1 MSDFAANLGIS
12 YEIGAARGDYSI
24 LGAMDVNREE
34 FFAAFGQTINDLIIK
49 HREDL
54 ERRRKENPRMAAMRN
69 FIHPSSASAP
79 KTRWADGTPE
89 YSLHIYGLHR
99 LFPQARFIHLFRD
112 VQAVV
117 RSMVNF
123 HRVTGI
129 HLVANEEEAYRYW
142 LRTVTACLKAERAFG
157 PTVVYRV
164 RYSDMVTNAES
175 TMRSLLSF
183 LGEPYAPNCL
193 DPLAHRINSS
203 EVPDDFKS
211 GDRAADPAVIR
222 TAMRL
227 CAEVEQTP
235 QPIEASPAAADELEA
250 AFRERFES
258 MAPPW
263 LSLAKAAAD
272 N

>member
-1 MSDFAANLGIS
+1 MSDFAANLAVS
-12 YEIGAARGDYSI
+12 YEIGTARGDYSI
-24 LGAMDVNREE
+24 LSAMDVNREE
-34 FFAAFGQTINDLIIK
+34 FFASFGQTINDLIIK
-49 HREDL
+49 HHEDL
-54 ERRRKENPRMAAMRN
+54 ERRRKVNPSMAAMRN
-69 FIHPSSASAP
+69 FIHPPSASAP

-157 PTVVYRV
+157 PTMIYRV
-164 RYSDMVTNAES
+164 RYSDLVSNPEA

-183 LGEPYAPNCL
+183 LGEPYTVNCL

-203 EVPDDFKS
+203 EVPADFKFE
-211 GDRAADPAVIR
+211 DRASDPAVVR
-222 TAMRL
+222 EAMRL
-227 CAEVEQTP
+227 CAEVENTP
-235 QPIEASPAAADELEA
+235 QPIEASAAAANELEA
-250 AFRERFES
+250 TFRERVVS
-258 MAPPW
+258 ISP
-263 LSLAKAAAD
+263 
-272 N
+272 